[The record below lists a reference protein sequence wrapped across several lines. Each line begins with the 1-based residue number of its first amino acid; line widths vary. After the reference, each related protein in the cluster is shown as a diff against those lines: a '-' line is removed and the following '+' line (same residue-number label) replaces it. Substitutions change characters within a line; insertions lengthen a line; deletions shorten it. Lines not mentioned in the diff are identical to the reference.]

1 MSFLSP
7 RAGDFVWE
15 TTNTAGTF
23 NAFTLLGPVTS
34 GVFTYSKISD
44 IYAGGETL
52 YYVRS
57 QAVSAG
63 VRAIF
68 ESGRGTYNHTANTI
82 TPTIGSNSS
91 NMAAGSSTFV
101 PITWGAGTQNLI
113 CVPDAASLVTVETIV
128 AVMGLNAA
136 AIRTALALGTSA
148 LLDTGIIAGKIPV
161 IGTSYPLPAHTH
173 GSLVALYTGGA
184 INKVLRWNGSGTVT
198 EATAVGSPPD
208 SPARLSYLFVRGSDG
223 VLYLPGST
231 VPLAG
236 VAADVQYFLG
246 TSGAWG
252 STPIV
257 VDGTHTHVEI
267 GYGLDT
273 NVLGF
278 YPSKPISGN
287 LGSAVNLK
295 FEGGTM
301 KL

>member
-1 MSFLSP
+1 MAFLSP
-7 RAGDFVWE
+7 RAGDFVLE

-23 NAFTLLGPVTS
+23 NTFTLLGPVTV
-34 GVFTYSKISD
+34 GAFTYSKVSD
-44 IYAGGETL
+44 IYADGETL

-68 ESGRGTYNHTANTI
+68 ESGRGTYNHAANTI
-82 TPTIGSNSS
+82 TPTVGSNSS

-101 PITWGAGTQNLI
+101 PVTWGAGVQNVI
-113 CVPDAASLVTVETIV
+113 CVPDAASLITAETLV
-128 AVMGLNAA
+128 AVIGLNAN
-136 AIRTALALGTSA
+136 AIRAALLLGTAA
-148 LLDTGIIAGKIPV
+148 LLDTGTTSGKIPV
-161 IGTSYPLPAHTH
+161 IGTTYPPPAHTH
-173 GSLVALYTGGA
+173 GSLVAPYTGGA
-184 INKVLRWNGSGTVT
+184 NNKIHRYNGSGTVI
-198 EATAVGSPPD
+198 EANAVGSPPD

-231 VPLAG
+231 VPLTGVVAG
-236 VAADVQYFLG
+236 TQYFLG
-246 TSGAWG
+246 TSGVWG

-267 GYGLDT
+267 GFGLDT

-278 YPSKPISGN
+278 YPSKPVSGN

>member
-1 MSFLSP
+1 MAFLSP

-23 NAFTLLGPVTS
+23 NTLTLLGPVTV
-34 GVFTYSKISD
+34 GAFTYSKVSD
-44 IYAGGETL
+44 IYADGESI

-57 QAVSAG
+57 QAVTAG
-63 VRAIF
+63 TRAIF
-68 ESGRGTYNHTANTI
+68 ESCRGTFNRSANTI
-82 TPTIGSNSS
+82 TPMVGSNSS

-101 PITWGAGTQNLI
+101 PVTWGAGTQNLI

-128 AVMGLNAA
+128 AVIGLNAA
-136 AIRTALALGTSA
+136 AIRTALTLGTSA
-148 LLDTGIIAGKIPV
+148 LLDTGTTSGKIPV
-161 IGTSYPLPAHTH
+161 IGTTYPLPAHTH
-173 GSLVALYTGGA
+173 GSLVAPYTGGA
-184 INKVLRWNGSGTVT
+184 NNKVLRWNSSGTVI

-231 VPLAG
+231 VPLTG
-236 VAADVQYFLG
+236 VVIDTQYFLG
-246 TSGAWG
+246 TSGAWS
-252 STPIV
+252 STPVV
-257 VDGTHTHVEI
+257 VDGIHTHVEI

-287 LGSAVNLK
+287 LG
-295 FEGGTM
+295 
-301 KL
+301 